1 MAEQWPDRRHL
12 SAADKQALQEMAA
25 DALRRNQALSFPARL
40 WGHTLTVLRHKFWVF
55 RYCVTAGIPWQGLC
69 HDLSKFSRF
78 EFWESVRYYNGRYSP
93 IMVCKLLNDG
103 FSLAWLHHHG
113 RNLHHYEAW
122 HDDFDRGVHP
132 IDMLYPYAV
141 EMVCDF
147 LGAGHAYLRSAFT
160 YQKEYV
166 WWQGKRRRGVA
177 MTPHMQTFVE
187 GTLRRIAQEN
197 SLAALRPAATRA
209 WYAKCVAGEV
219 NL

>member
-1 MAEQWPDRRHL
+1 MAAGEDKRHL
-12 SAADKQALQEMAA
+12 STADKEALAAMAA
-25 DALRRNQALSFPARL
+25 DAMRRNRALSFPQRL
-40 WGHTLTVLRHKFWVF
+40 VGHTLTVLRHKFWVF
-55 RYCVTAGIPWQGLC
+55 RYCVTAGIPWQGIC
-69 HDLSKFSRF
+69 HDLSKFSRM

-93 IMVCKLLNDG
+93 ILVCKLVNDG

-147 LGAGHAYLRSAFT
+147 LGAGHAYLRGAFT
-160 YQKEYV
+160 YQKEYE

-177 MTPHMQTFVE
+177 MTAHMQEFVE
-187 GTLRRIAQEN
+187 GTLKRIAEEN

-209 WYAKCVAGEV
+209 LYAECVAGREE
-219 NL
+219 